1 MIARVCE
8 PACAVGSSP
17 LTLRR
22 HPTRLALTHCSV
34 NIISDDAERLITS
47 SNLVAGGHSG
57 KAIRGPPAT
66 LQSDRDLSTRT
77 HSLKPP
83 TTPRISFRLLWNATH
98 VRSLRR
104 RRVEKPQY
112 GPTMQ
117 TAYAKSASD
126 NQVRIPSVR
135 IITDASLERPPGR
148 APGIGEP
155 PALACSQGLPGP
167 SPED

>member
-1 MIARVCE
+1 MAPRRARLDC
-8 PACAVGSSP
+8 
-17 LTLRR
+17 LRPHR
-22 HPTRLALTHCSV
+22 TTRLLVIELLKRYFQRGNQSAASSLNPT
-34 NIISDDAERLITS
+34 SDA
-47 SNLVAGGHSG
+47 

-83 TTPRISFRLLWNATH
+83 STSRISFRLLWNATH

-167 SPED
+167 SPEDLMGWPWA